1 MDIREQA
8 IHEYLVEGKTYRQL
22 AKKYDVSRSTIN
34 KWILIHQGIHD
45 LPRSKRQHS
54 YDLQQMTRK
63 KIPKPQVPLN
73 PDTEEKIRQLEQ
85 QLAYEKLRADAL
97 DMMIN
102 IAEKQLNIDIRKKSG
117 AQQSNK

>member
-22 AKKYDVSRSTIN
+22 AKKYNVSRSTIN

-45 LPRSKRQHS
+45 LPRSKRQHC

-63 KIPKPQVPLN
+63 KIPKLQSSLTT
-73 PDTEEKIRQLEQ
+73 DAEEKIRQLEQ
-85 QLAYEKLRADAL
+85 QLAYEKLRADTL
-97 DMMIN
+97 DTMIN
-102 IAEKQLNIDIRKKSG
+102 IAEKKLNIDIRKKSG

>member
-8 IHEYLVEGKTYRQL
+8 IHEYLVEGKNYRQL
-22 AKKYDVSRSTIN
+22 AKKYNISRSTIN

-63 KIPKPQVPLN
+63 KIPKQQVPLSS
-73 PDTEEKIRQLEQ
+73 DAEEKIRQLEQ

-97 DMMIN
+97 DTMIN

>member
-22 AKKYDVSRSTIN
+22 AKKYNVSRHCIN
-34 KWILIHQGIHD
+34 RWILIHQGIHD

-63 KIPKPQVPLN
+63 KIPKSQAPVTS
-73 PDTEEKIRQLEQ
+73 DAEAKIRQLEQ

-97 DMMIN
+97 DTMIN

-117 AQQSNK
+117 AGQSNK

>member
-22 AKKYDVSRSTIN
+22 ATKYNVSRSTIN

-63 KIPKPQVPLN
+63 KITKQQVPLAS
-73 PDTEEKIRQLEQ
+73 DAEEKIRQLEQ

-97 DMMIN
+97 ETMIN
-102 IAEKQLNIDIRKKSG
+102 IAEKQLNIDIKKKSG
-117 AQQSNK
+117 AGQSNK

>member
-22 AKKYDVSRSTIN
+22 AKKYDLSRSTIN

>member
-22 AKKYDVSRSTIN
+22 AKKYDISRSTIN

-63 KIPKPQVPLN
+63 KIPKQQIPLN
-73 PDTEEKIRQLEQ
+73 PGTEEKIRQLEQ

-97 DMMIN
+97 DTMIN

>member
-63 KIPKPQVPLN
+63 KIPKPPVPLT

-97 DMMIN
+97 DTMIN
-102 IAEKQLNIDIRKKSG
+102 IAEKQLHIDIRKKSG

>member
-22 AKKYDVSRSTIN
+22 AKKYNVSRHCIN
-34 KWILIHQGIHD
+34 RWILIHQGIHG

-63 KIPKPQVPLN
+63 KIPKPPLT
-73 PDTEEKIRQLEQ
+73 PDAEEKIRQLEQ
-85 QLAYEKLRADAL
+85 QLTFEKLRAEGL
-97 DMMIN
+97 DTMIN
-102 IAEKQLNIDIRKKSG
+102 IDFMPLQALRLLSV
-117 AQQSNK
+117 SSH

>member
-8 IHEYLVEGKTYRQL
+8 IHEYLVKGKTYRQL
-22 AKKYDVSRSTIN
+22 AKKYNVSRSTIN

-63 KIPKPQVPLN
+63 KIPKPQVSIST
-73 PDTEEKIRQLEQ
+73 DAEEKIRQLEQ

-97 DMMIN
+97 DTMIS

>member
-22 AKKYDVSRSTIN
+22 AKKYDISRSTIN

-73 PDTEEKIRQLEQ
+73 PDAAEKIRQLEQ

-97 DMMIN
+97 DTMIN

>member
-22 AKKYDVSRSTIN
+22 AKKYNISRSTIN

-63 KIPKPQVPLN
+63 KIPKQQVSPSS
-73 PDTEEKIRQLEQ
+73 DAEEKIRQLEQ

-97 DMMIN
+97 DTMIN
-102 IAEKQLNIDIRKKSG
+102 IAEKELHIAIRKKSG

>member
-22 AKKYDVSRSTIN
+22 AKKYNVSRSTIN
-34 KWILIHQGIHD
+34 KWILVHQGIHD

-63 KIPKPQVPLN
+63 KIPKSEVLSTNAEQ
-73 PDTEEKIRQLEQ
+73 KIRQLEQ

-97 DMMIN
+97 DTMIN
-102 IAEKQLNIDIRKKSG
+102 IAERQLNVDIRKKYG

>member
-8 IHEYLVEGKTYRQL
+8 IHEYLVEGKTYREL
-22 AKKYDVSRSTIN
+22 AKKYNISRSTIN

-63 KIPKPQVPLN
+63 KIPKQQASPSS
-73 PDTEEKIRQLEQ
+73 DAEEKIRQLEQ

-97 DMMIN
+97 DTMIN
-102 IAEKQLNIDIRKKSG
+102 IAEKELHITIRKKPG

>member
-22 AKKYDVSRSTIN
+22 ARKYNISRSTIN

-63 KIPKPQVPLN
+63 KIPKPQTPLSS
-73 PDTEEKIRQLEQ
+73 DAEAKIKQLEQ

-97 DMMIN
+97 DTMID

>member
-54 YDLQQMTRK
+54 YDLQQMTPK
-63 KIPKPQVPLN
+63 KIPKPQIPLH

>member
-54 YDLQQMTRK
+54 YDLQQMTQK
-63 KIPKPQVPLN
+63 KIPKPQVPLH
-73 PDTEEKIRQLEQ
+73 PGTEEKIRQLEQ

>member
-22 AKKYDVSRSTIN
+22 AKKYNVSRSTIN
-34 KWILIHQGIHD
+34 NWILVHQGIHD

-63 KIPKPQVPLN
+63 KIPKSQVQHST
-73 PDTEEKIRQLEQ
+73 DAEEKIRQLEQ

-97 DMMIN
+97 DTMIR
-102 IAEKQLNIDIRKKSG
+102 IAEKQLNIDIKKKSG
-117 AQQSNK
+117 TQQSNK

>member
-22 AKKYDVSRSTIN
+22 AKKYNVSRHTIN
-34 KWILIHQGIHD
+34 RWILIHQGIHD
-45 LPRSKRQHS
+45 LPRSKRQHTH
-54 YDLQQMTRK
+54 DLQQMTRK
-63 KIPKPQVPLN
+63 KNPKLQVPL
-73 PDTEEKIRQLEQ
+73 TSEAEQKIKQLEQ

-97 DMMIN
+97 DTMIN